1 MNLIELNVSEWGLDL
16 STYFGDV
23 YIAWRTIVLVVVVV
37 SVMRITKIIRKRIKP

>member
-1 MNLIELNVSEWGLDL
+1 MNLINLNVSEWGLDL